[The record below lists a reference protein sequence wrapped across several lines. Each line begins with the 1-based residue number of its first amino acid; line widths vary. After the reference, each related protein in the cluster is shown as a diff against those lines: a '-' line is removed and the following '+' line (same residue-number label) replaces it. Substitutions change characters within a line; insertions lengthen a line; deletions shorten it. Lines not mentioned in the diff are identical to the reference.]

1 MSFIYLEAPFTSFRG
16 SVYLIQSL
24 RLLQIEPLFTLFRGS
39 VLEVSYILSYS
50 YTSNS

>member
-1 MSFIYLEAPFTSFRG
+1 MNFIYLEAPFTSFRA

-39 VLEVSYILSYS
+39 VLEVSYTLSYS

>member
-1 MSFIYLEAPFTSFRG
+1 MSFIYLEA
-16 SVYLIQSL
+16 
-24 RLLQIEPLFTLFRGS
+24 LFTLFRGS

>member
-1 MSFIYLEAPFTSFRG
+1 MNFIYLEAPF
-16 SVYLIQSL
+16 YLIQSL

-39 VLEVSYILSYS
+39 VLEVSYTLSYS

>member
-1 MSFIYLEAPFTSFRG
+1 MSFIYLEALFTSFRA
-16 SVYLIQSL
+16 SDYS
-24 RLLQIEPLFTLFRGS
+24 QIEPLFTLFRGS